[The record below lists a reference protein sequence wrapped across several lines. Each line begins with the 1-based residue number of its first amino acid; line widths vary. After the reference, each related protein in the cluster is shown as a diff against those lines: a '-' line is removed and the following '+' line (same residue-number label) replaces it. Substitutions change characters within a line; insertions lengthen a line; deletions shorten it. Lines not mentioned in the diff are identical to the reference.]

1 MSEDLTLAR
10 RAVAGDAAAVAE
22 VDRRLVAEAG
32 RVASSWRLPADEVR
46 QRLRERVL
54 LAAGPG
60 QEPKLTLYDG
70 SGPLSAWLR
79 AVAVRLSSTMARDVG
94 PELAVSTVPDAAL
107 AEPTPELAL
116 LRLEHRAHFRAA
128 FSDALRE
135 LDAAERTVLRLHALD
150 GVSLGSIGQMFQ
162 RDASSISRW
171 LARIRAQLLEATR
184 ASLARR
190 LSLEGSELESLM
202 RLADSELTMSL
213 SGLLRP

>member
-1 MSEDLTLAR
+1 MREDLTLAQ
-10 RAVAGDAAAVAE
+10 RAVAGDAAALAE
-22 VDRRLVAEAG
+22 VDRRLAVEAG

-54 LAAGPG
+54 LAGPG
-60 QEPKLTLYDG
+60 LAPKLTLYDG

-116 LRLEHRAHFRAA
+116 LRLEHRAHFREA
-128 FSDALRE
+128 FGDALKA

-190 LSLEGSELESLM
+190 LALEGSELESLM